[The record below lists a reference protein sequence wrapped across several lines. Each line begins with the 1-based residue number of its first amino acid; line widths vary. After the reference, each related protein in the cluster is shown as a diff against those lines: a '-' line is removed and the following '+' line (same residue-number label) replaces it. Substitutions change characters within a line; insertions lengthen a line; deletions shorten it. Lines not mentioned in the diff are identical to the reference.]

1 MSPSPHQPGD
11 DWLPGVIELLDRQR
25 VFFRELESLSREQSK
40 FVGEGQTERLLG
52 VLAVKQRVVERVQGV
67 SASLQA
73 YMGDWTGRV
82 AALPERSRVLL
93 RTRTDE
99 LEQLAAQVQARD
111 DSDRAALEAQS
122 RVIADELAATARA
135 KGAARAYGAQG
146 VGVGSS
152 PGLFPGLG
160 GGGGGVAPRF
170 QDRKG

>member
-1 MSPSPHQPGD
+1 MSPSPQQPGD

-25 VFFRELESLSREQSK
+25 GFFRELDALSRQQTK
-40 FVGEGQTERLLG
+40 FVGEGQTDRLLG
-52 VLAVKQRVVERVQGV
+52 VLAEKQRVVDRVQGV
-67 SASLQA
+67 SALLQVF
-73 YMGDWTGRV
+73 MGDWSERV

-146 VGVGSS
+146 LGVRPS
-152 PGLFPGLG
+152 PGLFPGI
-160 GGGGGVAPRF
+160 GGVAPRF